1 MTAKFDI
8 EKFNGNNDFGLWR
21 LKMHALLVQNG
32 LHKALRGKNALS
44 EKLSDE
50 EKDEL
55 LEKAYGQILLF
66 LRDGVLRKVVQE
78 KTVPKGRGKG
88 KKLKIR
94 HLMMIQSVL
103 QMEDQIM
110 FPIMHFL

>member
-1 MTAKFDI
+1 MAAKFDI
-8 EKFNGNNDFGLWR
+8 EKFDGNNDFGLWR

-55 LEKAYGQILLF
+55 LEKAYG
-66 LRDGVLRKVVQE
+66 
-78 KTVPKGRGKG
+78 
-88 KKLKIR
+88 
-94 HLMMIQSVL
+94 
-103 QMEDQIM
+103 
-110 FPIMHFL
+110 